1 MTCRRYPTTSWT
13 VPGRCSRTSPDR
25 RSSVATNTLVNGRSC
40 SSSTSSALPV
50 GGTVPL
56 GHAREARAIAEQ
68 TQEAQVPRDGRD
80 CRVLRGGRPWAIRPG
95 PALSRND
102 EGLRHAASVSD
113 EGIPIGCRAAL
124 GHLELVRGDVA
135 AAAEWL
141 RDVPERMSRMGWFNG
156 NSNHSADAIEALV
169 GVGELNSARAYLEE
183 FLEIARARTGGRASA
198 LRGRRVWWPAAEG
211 DRTRAIDA
219 FERAVAADD
228 DPPTYPFERAR
239 TLLAMGAV
247 QRQALQRRS
256 ARETLEQALAIS
268 RSWARAPGRRRPTR
282 DWRGSAGVGRRRR
295 S

>member
-1 MTCRRYPTTSWT
+1 M
-13 VPGRCSRTSPDR
+13 
-25 RSSVATNTLVNGRSC
+25 
-40 SSSTSSALPV
+40 
-50 GGTVPL
+50 
-56 GHAREARAIAEQ
+56 
-68 TQEAQVPRDGRD
+68 
-80 CRVLRGGRPWAIRPG
+80 
-95 PALSRND
+95 
-102 EGLRHAASVSD
+102 RHAASVSD

-156 NSNHSADAIEALV
+156 ISNHSADAIEALV
-169 GVGELNSARAYLEE
+169 GVGELDRARAYLEE
-183 FLEIARARTGGRASA
+183 FLEIAPRTNRWARVGASRSA
-198 LRGRRVWWPAAEG
+198 GLVAAAEG

-256 ARETLEQALAIS
+256 ARETLEQALAMFEELGARPWAKKAHEELARIS
-268 RSWARAPGRRRPTR
+268 GRRSPSEELTVAERR
-282 DWRGSAGVGRRRR
+282 VAVLAAQGRHNKEIAAELFLGVGTIERHLTNAYRKLGVR
-295 S
+295 SRTELAGRFSKKEREGAPND